1 MTMQAS
7 ATLCLAAHSFDYFHT
22 SLNCI
27 IGQYAEDDENCSRYF
42 WNEEKSYWKQTSY
55 FFSEYVSCGFISEVV
70 CSENKKI

>member
-42 WNEEKSYWKQTSY
+42 
-55 FFSEYVSCGFISEVV
+55 
-70 CSENKKI
+70 